1 MTQKIIICIL
11 FLVTV
16 SLGSTIARAGQ
27 LRVSGSAG
35 MHIEKMDAPASNASH
50 PNAPSSA
57 STPADTHH
65 GKAARTPQME
75 ELPHIHRYHRER
87 VKKRVHHG
95 KLWFFARVLVVICHL
110 SLLWIGYLHLTH

>member
-27 LRVSGSAG
+27 LKSSEIAG
-35 MHIEKMDAPASNASH
+35 MHIEKMEIPAGKASQSKAPF
-50 PNAPSSA
+50 SA
-57 STPADTHH
+57 STPADPHQ
-65 GKAARTPQME
+65 GKAARTPQLE

-87 VKKRVHHG
+87 VKKQVHHG
-95 KLWFFARVLVVICHL
+95 KLWFLARVIVVICHL